1 MEPMGL
7 DARICDG
14 TIIRRASIFVA
25 LALLS
30 GHVFAQDVPQPGAN
44 PSKPDASQPVDEVIV
59 RGRRMSELR
68 VELEKFVLE
77 FVNKVTA
84 PAAGRGYAR
93 WQRFLCVGVNNL
105 RADAAQYIVDRISKE
120 ALELGL
126 EPGEPGCQPEVIV
139 IFTTDA
145 KQLATFLVK
154 HYKRA
159 FLPGMGEGGM
169 ARNRDALDAFTQTDK
184 PVRWWATS
192 MPVDAR
198 VGTAA
203 VTVPGTLGGPAYA
216 SDSGGGSRIHNMT
229 VDAMR
234 QVIIIVDG
242 TKLHGTTWEQLG
254 DYLAVVSLAQIRL
267 ETDPV
272 AFDSILNL
280 FSNPKAYSGLTDW
293 DRTYLKTLYSNDQER
308 VPAMQK
314 VDLIN
319 RMTYT
324 ALGGE

>member
-1 MEPMGL
+1 
-7 DARICDG
+7 
-14 TIIRRASIFVA
+14 
-25 LALLS
+25 
-30 GHVFAQDVPQPGAN
+30 
-44 PSKPDASQPVDEVIV
+44 V

-84 PAAGRGYAR
+84 PATGRGYAR
-93 WQRFLCVGVNNL
+93 WHRFLCVGVNNL

-145 KQLATFLVK
+145 KQLATYLVK
-154 HYKRA
+154 HYKRV
-159 FLPGMGEGGM
+159 FLPGMGEAGM
-169 ARNRDALDAFTQTDK
+169 ARNRDALDAFVKTDK
-184 PVRWWATS
+184 PVRWWQTS

-198 VGTAA
+198 MGAAA
-203 VTVPGTLGGPAYA
+203 VTIPGANQSGPAYA
-216 SDSGGGSRIHNMT
+216 TDSGGGSRIHSMT
-229 VDAMR
+229 VDAL
-234 QVIIIVDG
+234 QQIIIIVDG

-267 ETDPV
+267 ETDPT

-293 DRTYLKTLYSNDQER
+293 DRTYLQTLYSDDQER

-314 VDLIN
+314 IDLVN
-319 RMTYT
+319 RMTYK
-324 ALGGE
+324 ALNGE

>member
-1 MEPMGL
+1 L
-7 DARICDG
+7 IS
-14 TIIRRASIFVA
+14 RALGFAAI
-25 LALLS
+25 ALLS
-30 GHVFAQDVPQPGAN
+30 APAFAQDAPRPAA
-44 PSKPDASQPVDEVIV
+44 PARTETEASQPDEIIV

-68 VELEKFVLE
+68 AELQKFVLE
-77 FVNKVTA
+77 FLDDVTA
-84 PAAGRGYAR
+84 PPAGRGYAR
-93 WQRFLCVGVNNL
+93 WHRNLCVGVNNL
-105 RADAAQYIVDRISKE
+105 RADAAQYLVDRISKE

-126 EPGEPGCQPEVIV
+126 EPGEPGCQPQVVV

-145 KQLATFLVK
+145 QQLATFLVK

-169 ARNRDALDAFTQTDK
+169 ARNRDALDAFAESEK

-198 VGTAA
+198 MGTAA
-203 VTVPGTLGGPAYA
+203 VPSQNTQGGPAVA
-216 SDSGGGSRIHNMT
+216 GDIRAPVVNTGGGGGSRIHSGV
-229 VDAMR
+229 VDALQ

-254 DYLAVVSLAQIRL
+254 DYLAVVSLAQIKL
-267 ETDPV
+267 ETDPA

-308 VPAMQK
+308 TPSLQK
-314 VDLIN
+314 IDLLN
-319 RMTYT
+319 RMTYH
-324 ALGGE
+324 ALNGE

>member
-1 MEPMGL
+1 L
-7 DARICDG
+7 SAR
-14 TIIRRASIFVA
+14 VW
-25 LALLS
+25 
-30 GHVFAQDVPQPGAN
+30 AQDAPQPAASA
-44 PSKPDASQPVDEVIV
+44 PAKIDTSQPVDEVIV

-77 FVNKVTA
+77 FVDKVTA

-93 WQRFLCVGVNNL
+93 WHRYLCVGVNNL

-145 KQLATFLVK
+145 KQLATYLVK
-154 HYKRA
+154 HYKRV

-169 ARNRDALDAFTQTDK
+169 ARNRDALEAFAQTDK
-184 PVRWWATS
+184 PVRWWQTS

-198 VGTAA
+198 MGTAA
-203 VTVPGTLGGPAYA
+203 VSIPGANQGGPAYA
-216 SDSGGGSRIHNMT
+216 SDSGGGSRIHSMT
-229 VDAMR
+229 VDALQ

-242 TKLHGTTWEQLG
+242 TKLQGTTWQQLG

-267 ETDPV
+267 ETDPT

-293 DRTYLKTLYSNDQER
+293 DRTYLQTLYSDDQER

-314 VDLIN
+314 IDLIN
-319 RMTYT
+319 RMTHR
-324 ALGGE
+324 ALNGE